1 MACHPTIKIYRIGR
15 IILHYRLL
23 GLGRNSMSHP
33 KDGFIMYFVVL
44 LVLTVMGTTFAL
56 ANRTTSGLAGQMRQ
70 SALRAAEFATENGLK
85 RTITDMNQ
93 PANRYLW
100 AYDVQWW
107 PTLGNDVYPR
117 NACKFAT
124 EPPNFNTNGAE
135 LFPSDT
141 WSYQPTGSIKNIFQ
155 NITDRQTTNYQ
166 ESWIKGFVYQVLAV
180 TLKDQNHNIIGQDQF
195 HTISTTNPS
204 FVELRVRGTY
214 NANVAFNQCYQGLDT
229 DANIQSAR
237 CRNFNSRDNQAN
249 NLFDH
254 DVNVD
259 ITREYK
265 LVPFCCKTGFLYRK
279 TGTTVANE
287 NYGSVAATNECTGTN
302 PQDKTGIEKVG
313 WIIVGPSNTGIFR
326 SSLQ

>member
-1 MACHPTIKIYRIGR
+1 MAFHPTFKNYGLGR
-15 IILHYRLL
+15 MRLHYRVL
-23 GLGRNSMSHP
+23 GLESNYIGHP

-56 ANRTTSGLAGQMRQ
+56 ANRTSSGLAGQMRQ

-100 AYDVQWW
+100 AHDTRWW
-107 PTLGNDVYPR
+107 PQLTADIYPAA
-117 NACKFAT
+117 ACRF
-124 EPPNFNTNGAE
+124 ESNPPNFANTNTT
-135 LFPSDT
+135 LFQLDT
-141 WSYQPTGSIKNIFQ
+141 WSYQPTGSIRNIFQ
-155 NITDRQTTNYQ
+155 NIADRQATNYQ
-166 ESWIKGFVYQVLAV
+166 ESWIKGFVYQVLGV
-180 TLKDQNHNIIGQDQF
+180 TLKDQNHNIIAQDQF

-214 NANVAFNQCYQGLDT
+214 NANVAFNQCYQGLDSA
-229 DANIQSAR
+229 ANTGSAR
-237 CRNFNSRDNQAN
+237 CTDFNSRNNQAN

-265 LVPFCCKTGFLYRK
+265 LVPFCCRTGFLYRK
-279 TGTTVANE
+279 TGTTTSAD
-287 NYGSVAATNECTGTN
+287 NYGSVAATNECTTTN
-302 PQDKTGIEKVG
+302 PQDRNGREKVG
-313 WIIVGPSNTGIFR
+313 WVIVGPSNTGIFR

>member
-1 MACHPTIKIYRIGR
+1 MDI
-15 IILHYRLL
+15 HYRHRVL
-23 GLGRNSMSHP
+23 GLGGIGIGHP
-33 KDGFIMYFVVL
+33 KDGFIMYFIVM

-56 ANRTTSGLAGQMRQ
+56 ANRTSSGLAGQMRQ

-85 RTITDMNQ
+85 QTITDMNQ
-93 PANRYLW
+93 PGNRYLW
-100 AYDVQWW
+100 AYDTQWW
-107 PTLGNDVYPR
+107 PYLGNDIYPR

-135 LFPSDT
+135 LFPLDT
-141 WSYQPTGSIKNIFQ
+141 WSYQPSGTVKNIFK
-155 NITDRQTTNYQ
+155 NISERQTTNYQ

-180 TLKDQNHNIIGQDQF
+180 TLKDQNRKVIDQDKF
-195 HTISTTNPS
+195 DEISPVNPS
-204 FVELRVRGTY
+204 FVEIRVRGTY
-214 NANVAFNQCYQGLDT
+214 NANIAFNQCYEGMDSA
-229 DANIQSAR
+229 ANTGSAR
-237 CRNFNSRDNQAN
+237 CTEFNSRNTQAN

-279 TGTTVANE
+279 TGTTTNAD
-287 NYGSVAATNECTGTN
+287 NYGSVAPTNECTTTN
-302 PQDKTGIEKVG
+302 PQDKTGKEKVG